1 MSARCQLTIS
11 VSLSYLTLSHLRT
24 TCLPEPLPLEVCTMW
39 TLRRIRRI
47 RRRLAWL
54 PWPALQGYLER
65 KEADLNWERK
75 KHLWPTRSIQDIE
88 VLGDS

>member
-1 MSARCQLTIS
+1 
-11 VSLSYLTLSHLRT
+11 
-24 TCLPEPLPLEVCTMW
+24 MW